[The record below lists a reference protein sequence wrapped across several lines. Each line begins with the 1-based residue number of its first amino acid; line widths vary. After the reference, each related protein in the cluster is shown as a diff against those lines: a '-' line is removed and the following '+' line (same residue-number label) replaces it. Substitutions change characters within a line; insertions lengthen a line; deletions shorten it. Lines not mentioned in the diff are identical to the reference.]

1 MAYNAVSQADHEVA
15 SNATDSDHSR
25 SPSPDSQHNGHFQQ
39 LPLDADHIG
48 AGSYLQPAKS
58 NEDSGVKS
66 LGSMIRSMTSTSYDM
81 VEEDDYELPADPSAD
96 QSSNSPRYV
105 PPLKTVPQTSSTTTT
120 AATDAHTPE
129 PALRTPV
136 TDQPVPLS
144 HPTPDLQSLQGAYI
158 NNVERLERSAERMS
172 LSSNIEDE
180 IRRMD
185 QEQKRRSSSASNSTH
200 ASNYDGLKTSLSSRH
215 GSIQSSRLAQVAEHA
230 PARFYGDSAT
240 RVPAMPYLPPPPPP
254 AVHTEH
260 DFVQQDYY
268 DQELGE
274 ELERTYT
281 AASTDTYQQARVLFN
296 DFDGVHYV
304 PNESNLGRRV
314 SLTRPPLA
322 SRSEAYKEPQA
333 GENMVYYPAPV
344 PRMLNLPPRLSQK
357 SDQPRGKR
365 RSQLLG
371 VLAAKNRKSTQVVA
385 GQDQGDGGESSN
397 HNQPTS
403 VPPQLRASM
412 FFEQPARAVDVE
424 VTQASAVA
432 TLDNILDA
440 STTAPVSA
448 FTGQLDTKGF
458 SQASRKL
465 SSRDLTEQRKS
476 LNSTSMIGL
485 GHRLSDPDLKDVPL
499 GSGHLHKETEG
510 EAADVHEG
518 TSLRDDNQDGLGG
531 PDALEADGEE
541 HNHEEPDADFTGPP
555 NTLLAEL
562 EYRKSELK
570 QRLRSAP
577 ETTALHST
585 LLQLEAV
592 AQKQSEHRR
601 QRPVTLAWEAPDAH
615 PQEVDDDDDVPLGM
629 LFPEKANAVSEV
641 RPLGLM
647 ERRELEESEPLS
659 RRRARLRGE
668 PAPRSPERRP
678 VTMYSTGAPD
688 DQPQEDSGD
697 EGETLAQRLKRLK
710 EKDQPSAPADSD
722 FANEILAEIKQVGDA
737 EETTQEKETPPEDET
752 LAQRRARLQKEA
764 EAEARQNSTL
774 KIPRYRRSMADI
786 LHARRPTTVGRQSTM
801 GTAAPQPM
809 PQRTLDHRMS
819 LQQFPPNYGP
829 MPGAGYPQYQGP
841 AGTVPYGPG
850 MVHPNTFY
858 SDALLGMNHLS
869 YAVPPKTKMVRP
881 VNEPGQ
887 REIIDRWR
895 QSIV

>member
-25 SPSPDSQHNGHFQQ
+25 SPSPHPQHNGLFEQ

-58 NEDSGVKS
+58 SAEDSGIKR

-81 VEEDDYELPADPSAD
+81 VEEDDYELPADPSANH
-96 QSSNSPRYV
+96 SSNSPRYV
-105 PPLKTVPQTSSTTTT
+105 PPLETVPQTSSM
-120 AATDAHTPE
+120 TPE
-129 PALRTPV
+129 PTLRTPV

-144 HPTPDLQSLQGAYI
+144 HPTPDLQSLQGAYL
-158 NNVERLERSAERMS
+158 NNVERLEKSAERMS
-172 LSSNIEDE
+172 LSSNIGNE
-180 IRRMD
+180 IRKMD
-185 QEQKRRSSSASNSTH
+185 QEQKRRSSSSASNSTR
-200 ASNYDGLKTSLSSRH
+200 ASNHDGFRPSLSSRH
-215 GSIQSSRLAQVAEHA
+215 GSIQSASRLAQVAEHA
-230 PARFYGDSAT
+230 PARYYGDSIT

-254 AVHTEH
+254 AAHGEH

-304 PNESNLGRRV
+304 PNENNLGRRV

-322 SRSEAYKEPQA
+322 SRSEAYKEPQI

-344 PRMLNLPPRLSQK
+344 PRMLNLPPRLSQRN
-357 SDQPRGKR
+357 SSQRDKR
-365 RSQLLG
+365 RTQLLG
-371 VLAAKNRKSTQVVA
+371 AVAAENRKSALLAV
-385 GQDQGDGGESSN
+385 QDQGESGESRRN
-397 HNQPTS
+397 NQPTS
-403 VPPQLRASM
+403 IPPQLRASV
-412 FFEQPARAVDVE
+412 FFDQPAPSVDVE
-424 VTQASAVA
+424 ITQASAVA
-432 TLDNILDA
+432 TLDSILDA
-440 STTAPVSA
+440 STHAPVSA
-448 FTGQLDTKGF
+448 FTGYG
-458 SQASRKL
+458 QASGKL
-465 SSRDLTEQRKS
+465 SSRDPTEQRKTLTAGS
-476 LNSTSMIGL
+476 ILGL
-485 GHRLSDPDLKDVPL
+485 DHHLSDPDLKEIPL
-499 GSGHLHKETEG
+499 TSGRFYNQTEG
-510 EAADVHEG
+510 DAADVHEG
-518 TSLRDDNQDGLGG
+518 TSLRDDAHEGLGG
-531 PDALEADGEE
+531 AEDAPEAEE
-541 HNHEEPDADFTGPP
+541 GHNHEEPDADFTGPP

-562 EYRKSELK
+562 EFRKSQLK
-570 QRLRSAP
+570 QRQRTAP
-577 ETTALHST
+577 ESAGLHST

-601 QRPVTLAWEAPDAH
+601 QRPVTLAWEGPDAH
-615 PQEVDDDDDVPLGM
+615 NQEAEDDDDVPLGM
-629 LFPEKANAVSEV
+629 LFPENSNVVNEV

-668 PAPRSPERRP
+668 PAPRSPELRP
-678 VTMYSTGAPD
+678 TTMYSTSAQD
-688 DQPQEDSGD
+688 VVEQEDSGD

-710 EKDQPSAPADSD
+710 SKDQPATTSDSD
-722 FANEILAEIKQVGDA
+722 FANEILAEINHVGEDG
-737 EETTQEKETPPEDET
+737 ETKEKEIAPEDET

-786 LHARRPTTVGRQSTM
+786 LHARRPNTTGRQPTNDA
-801 GTAAPQPM
+801 AAPHPM
-809 PQRTLDHRMS
+809 HQRTLDHRMS
-819 LQQFPPNYGP
+819 LQQFPSKFGSFPATGHP
-829 MPGAGYPQYQGP
+829 QHPGA
-841 AGTVPYGPG
+841 AGYGPG

-869 YAVPPKTKMVRP
+869 YAVPNKAKVVRP
-881 VNEPGQ
+881 MVESGQ
-887 REIIDRWR
+887 REMIDRWR